1 MKIANRAASSAIA
14 WDQFKYMVF
23 DIPTHTG
30 TYEERYAALGNSF
43 IPRLSIQ
50 LTKKDIYASTER
62 YRAQHKSKFI
72 EVAPKLVCEG
82 MPHLER
88 FFQDIMDQGGEG
100 IILRDPSCKYEHG
113 RSHGYLKHKVV
124 QLSYFIFL
132 FVRPPPQNPS

>member
-1 MKIANRAASSAIA
+1 MA
-14 WDQFKYMVF
+14 QF
-23 DIPTHTG
+23 
-30 TYEERYAALGNSF
+30 
-43 IPRLSIQ
+43 Q
-50 LTKKDIYASTER
+50 
-62 YRAQHKSKFI
+62 SKFI
-72 EVAPKLVCEG
+72 EVAPKLVCAG